1 MKYDIIG
8 EDWGQ
13 QGGEDTFKN
22 GFLYSG
28 IEGTR
33 RTLMD
38 SDMIGITRR
47 VKNTSSQRV
56 LETAAH
62 GTKKIT
68 NWMKTRQVCELS
80 GVIERGVMGQM
91 APPIL
96 QIEWEGHS
104 MLAICWDGM
113 IVQVECVQDQEGTR
127 VKVWTKLKNGLFGWK
142 LSRTGR
148 KIKNDNG
155 GEHCAERGPPSVKG
169 IPKWVP
175 ATNNITKYLEIKQT
189 NSKNESVMGN
199 KKRKITSV
207 GGEISLGK
215 KVKAL
220 P

>member
-1 MKYDIIG
+1 M
-8 EDWGQ
+8 
-13 QGGEDTFKN
+13 
-22 GFLYSG
+22 
-28 IEGTR
+28 
-33 RTLMD
+33 
-38 SDMIGITRR
+38 
-47 VKNTSSQRV
+47 V
-56 LETAAH
+56 L
-62 GTKKIT
+62 
-68 NWMKTRQVCELS
+68 
-80 GVIERGVMGQM
+80 ERGVMGQM

-96 QIEWEGHS
+96 QIEWEGHGR
-104 MLAICWDGM
+104 LAICWDGM
-113 IVQVECVQDQEGTR
+113 NVRVECVQDQEETR
-127 VKVWTKLKNGLFGWK
+127 RSGKVWTKLKKGLFGWK

-148 KIKNDNG
+148 KIKNDIG

-175 ATNNITKYLEIKQT
+175 ATNSITKYLEIKQT